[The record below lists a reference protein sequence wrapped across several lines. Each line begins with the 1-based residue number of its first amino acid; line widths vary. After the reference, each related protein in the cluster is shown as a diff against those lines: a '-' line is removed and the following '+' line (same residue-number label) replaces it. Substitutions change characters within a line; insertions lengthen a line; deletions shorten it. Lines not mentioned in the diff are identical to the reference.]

1 MTDIA
6 SSETGKLP
14 WPRRGTVTYHWVS
27 RTQQIM
33 LFWMGAQVRACS
45 AICPHM
51 GARLEVDMRRGVV
64 TCPWHGLTA
73 KIGASDAEGFP
84 CAHPRYRRIK
94 QFRVT
99 RDARGNII
107 LER

>member
-1 MTDIA
+1 
-6 SSETGKLP
+6 
-14 WPRRGTVTYHWVS
+14 
-27 RTQQIM
+27 M
-33 LFWMGAQVRACS
+33 LFWMDGQVRACS

-51 GARLEVDMRRGVV
+51 GARLEVDPRRGVI

-73 KIGASDAEGFP
+73 KSFS

-99 RDARGNII
+99 RDDRGNIT

>member
-6 SSETGKLP
+6 FEAGTIP
-14 WPRRGTVTYHWVS
+14 CPPRGAVTYHWVT

-33 LFWMGAQVRACS
+33 LFWVGGQVRACS

-51 GARLEVDMRRGVV
+51 GARLQFDTRRQCI

-73 KIGASDAEGFP
+73 KVGSSRGESFS

-94 QFRVT
+94 QYRVT
-99 RDARGNII
+99 QDDRGDII